1 MKNFMRVLFIVLLF
15 FPIVFGS
22 YQLFI
27 DKVDAALFRC
37 NWDQK
42 CSSSGDDCS
51 DSISYSCQDFFG
63 VGHSTCLIDF
73 APIE

>member
-1 MKNFMRVLFIVLLF
+1 MKNFLRVLFIGLVF
-15 FPIVFGS
+15 FTIVFGS

-27 DKVDAALFRC
+27 DKADAALFRC

-42 CSSSGDDCS
+42 CISPGDDCS
-51 DSISYSCQDFFG
+51 DSISCSCQDYFG
-63 VGHSTCLIDF
+63 SGYTSCLMDF